1 MVLGD
6 QRAGAA
12 GVGRGLCGAFGEW
25 LGVCQGLLQA
35 GEGGAAGGISVATG
49 QVTSGGER
57 RGGLERLPEQ
67 LNKYRFASFLSAQR
81 MVRACL
87 ILGKLRQARVLNT
100 AHFSVLL
107 FCFVLYPLYSFSY

>member
-1 MVLGD
+1 M
-6 QRAGAA
+6 AG
-12 GVGRGLCGAFGEW
+12 GLPG
-25 LGVCQGLLQA
+25 LRGLLQA